1 LPRAGSLPPMK
12 VMRTFIVAVGVLLVM
27 ASCGQPNASDT
38 PGAVSG
44 PSNTPAPSQ
53 AAPTPT
59 PTPAPT
65 AAAITTPC
73 TKGKTKTTPNGVKVT
88 DTKCGKGAEAKRG
101 SAIKVLYVGKLSSG
115 KVFDASSRHGN
126 KPLKILIGKGAVIP
140 GWDEG
145 VPGMR
150 VGGVRDLV
158 IPPAMAYGAAGA
170 GSAIPPNATI
180 EFRIKLVGVT

>member
-1 LPRAGSLPPMK
+1 MK
-12 VMRTFIVAVGVLLVM
+12 VMRTLLMSIVAVVIL

-38 PGAVSG
+38 PGAG
-44 PSNTPAPSQ
+44 PAASNTPAPTQ

-59 PTPAPT
+59 PPPAPT

-73 TKGKTKTTPNGVKVT
+73 TKGKTITTPNGVKVT
-88 DTKCGKGAEAKRG
+88 DTKCGKGAEATRG
-101 SAIKVLYVGKLSSG
+101 SSIHVLYVGKLSSG

-140 GWDEG
+140 GWDEA

-150 VGGVRDLV
+150 VGGVRDLT
-158 IPPAMAYGAAGA
+158 IPSPMAYGPSGTPD
-170 GSAIPPNATI
+170 GTIPPNATI
-180 EFRIKLVGVT
+180 EFRIKLVGVSHG

>member
-1 LPRAGSLPPMK
+1 MR
-12 VMRTFIVAVGVLLVM
+12 VVRTFIAALGVILVL

-38 PGAVSG
+38 PGAG
-44 PSNTPAPSQ
+44 AAPSNNPAPSQ

-59 PTPAPT
+59 PTPAPSP
-65 AAAITTPC
+65 ADITTPC

-88 DTKCGKGAEAKRG
+88 DVKCGKGAVATRG
-101 SAIKVLYVGKLSSG
+101 SEIKVLYVGKLASG

-126 KPLKILIGKGAVIP
+126 KPLKILIGRGAVIP
-140 GWDEG
+140 GWDEA

-158 IPPAMAYGAAGA
+158 IPPAMAYGSAGA

-180 EFRIKLVGVT
+180 KFRIKLVAVKHSG

>member
-1 LPRAGSLPPMK
+1 MK
-12 VMRTFIVAVGVLLVM
+12 VTQSLLAALVAILIM

-38 PGAVSG
+38 PGAASG
-44 PSNTPAPSQ
+44 PSSTPTPTQ

-88 DTKCGKGAEAKRG
+88 DTKCGKGAEATRG
-101 SAIKVLYVGKLSSG
+101 STIKVLYVGKLSSG

-140 GWDEG
+140 GWDEA

-170 GSAIPPNATI
+170 GTAIPPNATI
-180 EFRIKLVGVT
+180 EFRIKLVAVSHG